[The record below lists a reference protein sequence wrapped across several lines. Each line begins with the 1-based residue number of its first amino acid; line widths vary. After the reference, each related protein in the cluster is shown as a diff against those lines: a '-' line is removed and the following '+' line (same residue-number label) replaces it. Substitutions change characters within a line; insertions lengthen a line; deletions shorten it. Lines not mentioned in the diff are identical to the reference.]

1 VEDQNLK
8 YDFSNK
14 NPSEILT
21 DDELVNFDEG
31 MKLKNTSNSASLIDF
46 GKAVRAV
53 VPELDE
59 LFS

>member
-1 VEDQNLK
+1 MVDKKIK

-14 NPSEILT
+14 NPSDILT
-21 DDELVNFDEG
+21 EDELANFDEG
-31 MKLKNTSNSASLIDF
+31 MKLKNTSGSASSINI
-46 GKAVRAV
+46 GKAVQSV